1 MKLTRAT
8 SEMVAAQESEV
19 AAKRQRQVERAKGFA
34 NVMQLLTMCNKPV
47 VGHNMLMDLAYI
59 YQQFIGQ
66 LPPSLDD
73 FREQVC
79 CRTPAYKSLPM

>member
-34 NVMQLLTMCNKPV
+34 HVMQLLTTCNKPV
-47 VGHNMLMDLAYI
+47 VGHNMLMDLAYV
-59 YQQFIGQ
+59 YQHFIGQ

-79 CRTPAYKSLPM
+79 RRIPARKFLF